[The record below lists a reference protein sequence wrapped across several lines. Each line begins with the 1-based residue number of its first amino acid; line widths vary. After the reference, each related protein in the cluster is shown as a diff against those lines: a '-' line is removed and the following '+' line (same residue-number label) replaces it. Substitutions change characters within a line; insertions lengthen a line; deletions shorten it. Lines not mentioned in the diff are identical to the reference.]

1 MARKR
6 DVLLPT
12 TPLSCDRIT

>member
-6 DVLLPT
+6 KVLPPT
-12 TPLSCDRIT
+12 TPLSQK

>member
-6 DVLLPT
+6 KVLTPT
-12 TPLSCDRIT
+12 TPLSCDHIT